1 MQKQK
6 KRADVRNEIEKQ
18 LTIDRKLQKTIDS
31 GWINDLLRD
40 AVRDAVKELQRDD
53 ESESAAKKQKHDDN
67 NNQ

>member
-31 GWINDLLRD
+31 AWINDLLRN
-40 AVRDAVKELQRDD
+40 AVHNAVKELQRDD
-53 ESESAAKKQKHDDN
+53 ENGSAAKKQKHSE
-67 NNQ
+67 